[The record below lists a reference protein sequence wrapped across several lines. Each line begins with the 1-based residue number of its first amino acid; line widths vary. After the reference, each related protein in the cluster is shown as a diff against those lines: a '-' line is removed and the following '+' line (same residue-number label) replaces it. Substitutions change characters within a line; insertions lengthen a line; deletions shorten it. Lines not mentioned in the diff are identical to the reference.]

1 MSISKKLQNGILRL
15 EIGDI
20 TDAQVEAFVYY
31 AQSNLKLGAGF
42 GNAIAMRGGLSIT
55 KELEGIGSV
64 EPCDAVI
71 TQAGKLKAEYI
82 IHANGPKFQEK
93 DTDSKLKKTMI
104 NVLSKAEKA
113 GIKQL
118 AFPAMGT
125 GFYGIPLA
133 VSAEVLIGTIKE
145 YYHNSGVIEEII
157 IFANDK
163 REYEPF
169 AEKLQSI

>member
-1 MSISKKLQNGILRL
+1 MAVSRKLQNGVLRL

-31 AQSNLKLGAGF
+31 AQSDLKLGAGF
-42 GNAIAMRGGLSIT
+42 GNAIAMRGSLSIS
-55 KELEGIGSV
+55 KELEKIGSV

-82 IHANGPKFQEK
+82 IHANGPKFQEL
-93 DTDSKLKKTMI
+93 DTESKLKKTMI
-104 NVLSKAEKA
+104 NVLSKAEEA

-125 GFYGIPLA
+125 GFYGIPLS
-133 VSAEVLIGTIKE
+133 VSAEIMIDTIKE
-145 YYHNSGVIEEII
+145 YYHNSGAIEEII

-163 REYEPF
+163 REYNPF
-169 AEKLQSI
+169 AEKLKSI